1 MRPKQMP
8 MTGSTTRR
16 GQSHSSSSPSHP
28 MRRASLAASAHG
40 LPRTFGRAER
50 TRHGVRS
57 CNWSRNQSS
66 ARSIS
71 RAAGRADP
79 NCCLYSSRL
88 LARRLVLVVLV
99 LIEEDLTREAA
110 SNHMRML
117 RDAQAM
123 RVWRSLLWPEN
134 VVEPTLSVHLQPPRE
149 VTAERRLSSAG
160 G

>member
-40 LPRTFGRAER
+40 LSRTFGRAER

-117 RDAQAM
+117 MLNPKMDQNLPSNA
-123 RVWRSLLWPEN
+123 N
-134 VVEPTLSVHLQPPRE
+134 G
-149 VTAERRLSSAG
+149 VTAICCFPHLWTNPG
-160 G
+160 PHLGTHP